1 MSQRLTQLQTL
12 LAESPEDAFILFAIA
27 KEYEKLGQPEKA
39 VEQFEALRRS
49 NPVYVGL
56 YYHLGKLY
64 EHYDAIEKA
73 LSVYKN
79 GMEVA
84 RKLKDHHALG
94 ELNAARLN
102 LEDDDI

>member
-1 MSQRLTQLQTL
+1 MSQRLSQLQTL
-12 LAESPEDAFILFAIA
+12 LADSPNDAFVLFAIA
-27 KEYEKLGQPEKA
+27 KEYEKMGQA
-39 VEQFEALRRS
+39 ATAIEQFEALRRS
-49 NPVYVGL
+49 NPDYVGL

-64 EHYDAIEKA
+64 ERNGDVETA

-79 GMEVA
+79 GMDVA
-84 RKLKDHHALG
+84 RSQRDNHALG

>member
-1 MSQRLTQLQTL
+1 MSQRLTQLQAL
-12 LAESPEDAFILFAIA
+12 LAESPGDAFILFAIA
-27 KEYEKLGQPEKA
+27 KEYEKLGQVEKA

-49 NPVYVGL
+49 NPEYVGL

-64 EHYDAIEKA
+64 EQYDAIEKA
-73 LSVYKN
+73 LSVYKA

-84 RKLKDHHALG
+84 RSQKDHHALG

-102 LEDDDI
+102 FEDDDI